1 MTLLLFA
8 RAIWTWSTIFV
19 VTLFFGLQHINCS
32 SFVLL
37 RHTTI
42 SPKKLL
48 TIKRTPHN
56 VLKRNFGVSDQQ
68 VGMMRIKNNKKSD
81 KTSKT
86 ALAFSVSDIEAT
98 AFRIYNYYDIDS
110 TTFILSSTT
119 ENSSS
124 FGFGFGTIGIILSTA
139 AVGAFIFA
147 NIVYTPEIVKGA
159 QQLRQSNREIE
170 IRKLLAAV
178 HSHCQEDGNE
188 LVELRLPIETALGT
202 TLEEYITAVESESES
217 NLNLNLSSKETTDRA
232 FTTADQDLVIILK
245 KNKL

>member
-8 RAIWTWSTIFV
+8 RAISTWSTIFV
-19 VTLFFGLQHINCS
+19 VITFFVVHIIDCS

-37 RHTTI
+37 RHTTNYI
-42 SPKKLL
+42 Y
-48 TIKRTPHN
+48 
-56 VLKRNFGVSDQQ
+56 VAQRNFGASDQQ
-68 VGMMRIKNNKKSD
+68 VDMRIKNKNNNSNKSD
-81 KTSKT
+81 KTSQVALT
-86 ALAFSVSDIEAT
+86 ASFSDNIEAT
-98 AFRIYNYYDIDS
+98 ASQIYHNNGIDS

-119 ENSSS
+119 EDSSS
-124 FGFGFGTIGIILSTA
+124 FGFGFGTIGIFLSTA

-178 HSHCQEDGNE
+178 HIHCQEDGNE
-188 LVELRLPIETALGT
+188 LVEVRLPIETALGT
-202 TLEEYITAVESESES
+202 TIEEYITAVESES
-217 NLNLNLSSKETTDRA
+217 NLNLSTEESTDRRA
-232 FTTADQDLVIILK
+232 FTIADQDLVNILK

>member
-8 RAIWTWSTIFV
+8 RAISTWSTIFV
-19 VTLFFGLQHINCS
+19 VIIFFVVHIIDCS

-37 RHTTI
+37 RHTTNYV
-42 SPKKLL
+42 
-48 TIKRTPHN
+48 H
-56 VLKRNFGVSDQQ
+56 VAKRNFGASDQQ
-68 VGMMRIKNNKKSD
+68 VGMRIKNKNNNSNKSD
-81 KTSKT
+81 NTSQVALT
-86 ALAFSVSDIEAT
+86 ASFSDNIEAT
-98 AFRIYNYYDIDS
+98 ASQIYHNNGIDS

-119 ENSSS
+119 EDSSS

-147 NIVYTPEIVKGA
+147 NLVYTPEIVKGA

-178 HSHCQEDGNE
+178 HIHCQEDGNE
-188 LVELRLPIETALGT
+188 LGELRLPIETALGT
-202 TLEEYITAVESESES
+202 TLEEYITAVESES
-217 NLNLNLSSKETTDRA
+217 NLNLSTEESTDRRA
-232 FTTADQDLVIILK
+232 FTIADQDLVNILK

>member
-8 RAIWTWSTIFV
+8 RAISTWSTIFV
-19 VTLFFGLQHINCS
+19 VIIFFGLHIIDCS

-37 RHTTI
+37 RHTTNYI
-42 SPKKLL
+42 
-48 TIKRTPHN
+48 H
-56 VLKRNFGVSDQQ
+56 VAQRNFGASDQQ
-68 VGMMRIKNNKKSD
+68 VGMRIKNKNNNSNKSD
-81 KTSKT
+81 KTSQVALT
-86 ALAFSVSDIEAT
+86 ASFSDNIEAT
-98 AFRIYNYYDIDS
+98 ASQIYHNNGIDS

-119 ENSSS
+119 EDSSS

-147 NIVYTPEIVKGA
+147 NLVYTPEIVKGA

-178 HSHCQEDGNE
+178 HIHCQEDGNE
-188 LVELRLPIETALGT
+188 LGELRLPIETALGT
-202 TLEEYITAVESESES
+202 TLEEYITAVESES
-217 NLNLNLSSKETTDRA
+217 NLNLSTEESTDRRA
-232 FTTADQDLVIILK
+232 FTIADQDLVNILK